1 MIQTKEGGKEKD
13 KFMKTYQLSYG
24 KNKDCYVINL
34 NNGETRQFK
43 KKRLF
48 TNTLAFLVKDGYK
61 QAY

>member
-1 MIQTKEGGKEKD
+1 
-13 KFMKTYQLSYG
+13 MKTYTTSHG

-48 TNTLAFLVKDGYK
+48 VNTLAFLVKDGYK
-61 QAY
+61 QTY